1 MDVETV
7 RDILD
12 RNSKGAVVNSRKNCV
27 IAIGT
32 DIELHGKIKLNT
44 LANRKYIC
52 GKVPWS
58 VNDECREWRN
68 IDSEYLLLYMEKK
81 YGLSNDKNVLSAL
94 DMVADTNKYNPFID
108 MLNSIEY
115 DGKRHIENLLPDYL
129 GVDKTEYTSECL
141 RLLMLGVISR
151 AFIPGTKFDYVL
163 ILYGA
168 QGAGKSTFFMKL
180 CCNEDWY
187 LENLKNINDKKDAAE
202 LIQGKLIAE
211 FNELL
216 AMKGIAGTEAIKSFV
231 TLRSDEYRAAYA
243 REPEKRKRQCV
254 FVGTTNDNQF
264 LVDRTGNRR
273 FLPIEVHKE
282 KATKDLFS
290 TDPSVLNDFLQ
301 AWGEVYQIFKS
312 GKFHLVLSETVAET
326 AEEMQNKY
334 LEEDARI
341 GIIQGWLDSY
351 IGDYVCVVQIC
362 EAVFGNN
369 DPDKKMVRDVN
380 SIMNN
385 SIDGWKKGT
394 THRFP
399 GYGQQ
404 RCYERDDNF
413 VTVDEQEKLP
423 FD

>member
-1 MDVETV
+1 MEVEV
-7 RDILD
+7 VHDILD

-27 IAIGT
+27 IAIGS
-32 DIELHGKIKLNT
+32 DIRLHGKIKLNT

-52 GKVPWS
+52 GSVPWFECE
-58 VNDECREWRN
+58 ECREWKN
-68 IDSEYLLLYMEKK
+68 IDSEYLLLYLEKT
-81 YGLSNDKNVLSAL
+81 YGLSNDKNILSAL
-94 DMVADTNKYNPFID
+94 DVVADTNRYNPFID

-115 DGKRHIENLLPDYL
+115 DGQKHIERLLPDYL
-129 GVDKTEYTSECL
+129 GVEKTEYTTECL
-141 RLLMLGVISR
+141 RILMLAVISR
-151 AFIPGTKFDYVL
+151 AFSPGTKFDYVL

-231 TLRSDEYRAAYA
+231 TLKSDEYRAAYA

-282 KATKDLFS
+282 KAVKNLFS
-290 TDPSVLNDFLQ
+290 TEPGVLNDFLQ
-301 AWGEVYQIFKS
+301 AWGEAYQIYKS
-312 GKFHLVLSETVAET
+312 GKFRLVLSEAVTET
-326 AEEMQNKY
+326 AKEMQDKY

-341 GIIQGWLDSY
+341 GLIQGWLETY
-351 IGDYVCVVQIC
+351 TEDYVCVVQIC
-362 EAVFGNN
+362 KEVFKNEN
-369 DPDKKMVRDVN
+369 PDKRMIREVN
-380 SIMNN
+380 GIMSN

-394 THRFP
+394 THRFSE
-399 GYGQQ
+399 YGQQ
-404 RCYERDDNF
+404 RCYERDNEFMEVGDQ
-413 VTVDEQEKLP
+413 VKLP